1 MFLRSAFLR
10 SAVILASLLISQMA
24 AAGVLERVAETNTLR
39 IGYRDDTPPFSS
51 EPEPGRRIGY
61 SLELCRAVADA
72 VRFEL
77 KLRALV
83 IQYVPV
89 LAENRFEM
97 MENGEIDLL
106 CGSTT
111 VTLSRRARV
120 DFSLPTFVDGAGVM
134 VRSADGIA
142 VLADLADLRLAVT
155 AGTTTEEALRASF
168 PDADISTVTYH
179 QDGVTGLLARSID
192 AYFADRTV
200 LHFLRLSVPEA
211 NELQI
216 ADEYL
221 TVEPFA
227 LALPLG
233 DTRFRLLIDR
243 TLSALYASGQI
254 EDIAADAF
262 GGAPLSRLVKALYQ
276 ITPLPE

>member
-1 MFLRSAFLR
+1 M
-10 SAVILASLLISQMA
+10 
-24 AAGVLERVAETNTLR
+24 
-39 IGYRDDTPPFSS
+39 
-51 EPEPGRRIGY
+51 
-61 SLELCRAVADA
+61 
-72 VRFEL
+72 
-77 KLRALV
+77 
-83 IQYVPV
+83 
-89 LAENRFEM
+89 
-97 MENGEIDLL
+97 
-106 CGSTT
+106 
-111 VTLSRRARV
+111 
-120 DFSLPTFVDGAGVM
+120 
-134 VRSADGIA
+134 
-142 VLADLADLRLAVT
+142 RLAVT